1 MSGTA
6 PVPEVPV
13 VAAEPVAAVA
23 EPTPLDQSAPERLVQ
38 AETPVAE
45 SPSQPAFTPHTE
57 TPSLLE
63 QAGQEPPKPEA
74 APAEVAAEAP
84 APIAP
89 TYEPFA
95 LPEGTEAAPEA
106 MTAYTGALGKYGI
119 TQEAGQELIAL
130 HAAQMQQYSE
140 QTLARQ
146 HEAFGAMRAG
156 WRDQVL
162 GDPELGGANHQSAMA
177 AVAEVRDRFIPRSG
191 PVHEAFNDMLTS
203 TGVGDHPAFLRF
215 IARIGQALREP
226 AAPTPAMKP
235 PSDIGRKPNGR
246 ALADIYDHPS
256 SRVGV

>member
-1 MSGTA
+1 MSGTV

-13 VAAEPVAAVA
+13 VAAEPVAVVAAPAV
-23 EPTPLDQSAPERLVQ
+23 EPAVTEAPV
-38 AETPVAE
+38 AETPVVETAA
-45 SPSQPAFTPHTE
+45 AFTPHTE

-74 APAEVAAEAP
+74 APAEAVAEAP

-95 LPEGTEAAPEA
+95 LPEGIEAAPEA

-130 HAAQMQQYSE
+130 HAAQMQHYAE

-146 HEAFGAMRAG
+146 HEVFGATRAA
-156 WRDQVL
+156 WRDQVMK
-162 GDPELGGANHQSAMA
+162 DPEIGGANYQHALA
-177 AVAEVRDRFIPRSG
+177 VVAELRDRFVPRSG
-191 PVHEAFNDMLTS
+191 PVHDEFNEALTIS
-203 TGVGDHPAFLRF
+203 GLGDHPALLRW
-215 IARIGQALREP
+215 AYRIGMALREP

-246 ALADIYDHPS
+246 AFTDIYDHAS
-256 SRVGV
+256 SQVR